1 MALAQGSD
9 GVEPAA
15 LQKDLHGVP
24 PAEFLQFLEIV
35 LGRRVHHPEYQR
47 GRIAARD
54 RRIARGHLD
63 LRDLFTQR
71 QGLHQSGQLLRESG
85 EPLEK
90 HFAALNVGEI
100 RLLALA
106 KPRQYP
112 ALLVDVLDA
121 QPGAASIGP
130 LRPRERRKHLFRH
143 HPADAFEVVEQLP
156 LLGGQLSRRC
166 QMLQ

>member
-1 MALAQGSD
+1 MYNLTISNVPGPNVPVYLCGARLLALTSGGAIPEVADYRVVLDPEDTILGS
-9 GVEPAA
+9 A
-15 LQKDLHGVP
+15 
-24 PAEFLQFLEIV
+24 
-35 LGRRVHHPEYQR
+35 RR
-47 GRIAARD
+47 
-54 RRIARGHLD
+54 HLD

-71 QGLHQSGQLLRESG
+71 QGLHQSGQVLRESG

-90 HFAALNVGEI
+90 HFTALNVGEI

-130 LRPRERRKHLFRH
+130 LRPPERGKHLLRH
-143 HPADAFEVVEQLP
+143 YPADAFEVVEQLP
-156 LLGGQLSRRC
+156 LLGSQLSRRC